1 MVSHNRM
8 VSISLLFAYSF
19 ATWVIVF
26 LIRPTYSSSNRKEV
40 FNFQKP
46 GPLGFALFAHLA
58 LASILRVYKYLLS
71 KQWFHTVSG
80 PFLQIKSVNIHMW
93 NIFLIENLPIKSQA
107 FLIGRLFCVGE
118 ALRYNI
124 PLAGLFQKHVG
135 LRDKIP
141 KIFRVFGQDV
151 SYGSIMKAYVL

>member
-1 MVSHNRM
+1 
-8 VSISLLFAYSF
+8 
-19 ATWVIVF
+19 
-26 LIRPTYSSSNRKEV
+26 
-40 FNFQKP
+40 
-46 GPLGFALFAHLA
+46 
-58 LASILRVYKYLLS
+58 
-71 KQWFHTVSG
+71 
-80 PFLQIKSVNIHMW
+80 MW